1 MSFLNW
7 LILWYSGI
15 LIGLLSGLVG
25 IGGGTILL
33 PLLINLGY
41 SPIQSVSTSSLVI
54 SLTTLS
60 SCIQNYRMGHFDLR
74 RIVFLATPTVIIA
87 PLGVYFSSKVPAFIL
102 LICFGIFLAIN
113 ILLANIRKNLHQKQ
127 NNQLENEIK
136 NENKIGV
143 DHIQQNVT
151 QRLESTASL
160 DKLFSLEEIAT
171 IHERRGRVATSF
183 LDKKYLRDG
192 NQNNNQGSEYYS
204 KSFKYHT
211 SLARLITGAI
221 SGFLAGIFG
230 IGGGAI
236 MVPMQMLLLKEN
248 IKIAIQ
254 TSLGVIFITSI
265 SNLLIYAQQGSI
277 EILTGLTLGF
287 GGLCGAQV
295 GSYYLPKLANK
306 TVNFIFNLILA
317 ILSANMFWQ
326 AGIKYC
332 AIAPCA

>member
-1 MSFLNW
+1 MSFLSW

-60 SCIQNYRMGHFDLR
+60 SCTQNYRMGHFDIR
-74 RIVFLATPTVIIA
+74 RIVFLATPTVMVA
-87 PLGVYFSSKVPAFIL
+87 PLGVYLSSKVPAFIL
-102 LICFGIFLAIN
+102 LIFFGIFLAIN
-113 ILLANIRKNLHQKQ
+113 ILLVNIRKNLAQKQ
-127 NNQLENEIK
+127 KNQLKKDNII
-136 NENKIGV
+136 NVNV
-143 DHIQQNVT
+143 HHIQQNMT
-151 QRLESTASL
+151 QHSELAVSSN
-160 DKLFSLEEIAT
+160 KLLSFEEI
-171 IHERRGRVATSF
+171 INNYEKPEG
-183 LDKKYLRDG
+183 DG
-192 NQNNNQGSEYYS
+192 M
-204 KSFKYHT
+204 T
-211 SLARLITGAI
+211 SLKKIYPLEVKQDNKQHKIYYKYNTNFARLITGAI
-221 SGFLAGIFG
+221 SGFFVGIFV

-265 SNLLIYAQQGSI
+265 SNLLIYAQQGNI
-277 EILTGLTLGF
+277 QILTGFTLGF
-287 GGLCGAQV
+287 GGLCGAQI
-295 GSYYLPKLANK
+295 GSYYLPKLSNK
-306 TVNFIFNLILA
+306 TVNLIFNIFLA

-332 AIAPCA
+332 SIAPCT

>member
-33 PLLINLGY
+33 PLLVNLGY

-60 SCIQNYRMGHFDLR
+60 SCTQNYRMGRFDVR
-74 RIVFLATPTVIIA
+74 RIVFLATPTVLVA
-87 PLGVYFSSKVPAFIL
+87 PLGVYLGSKIPSFIL

-113 ILLANIRKNLHQKQ
+113 IFLANIRKNLQQKQ
-127 NNQLENEIK
+127 NEQVQNESIINLDDSKQNIYRWVELDRWLERASSF
-136 NENKIGV
+136 NK
-143 DHIQQNVT
+143 
-151 QRLESTASL
+151 SASL
-160 DKLFSLEEIAT
+160 GETSNAYKGSSGVISVSLEKQSPPQGKQ
-171 IHERRGRVATSF
+171 HN
-183 LDKKYLRDG
+183 KK
-192 NQNNNQGSEYYS
+192 NNKKHNIN
-204 KSFKYHT
+204 F
-211 SLARLITGAI
+211 ARLITGAI

-254 TSLGVIFITSI
+254 TSLGVILVTSI
-265 SNLLIYAQQGSI
+265 SNLLIYAQQGNI
-277 EILTGLTLGF
+277 QVLTGLTLGF
-287 GGLCGAQV
+287 GGLCGAQI
-295 GSYYLPKLANK
+295 GSYYLPKLSNK
-306 TVNFIFNLILA
+306 TVNFIFNIILA

>member
-1 MSFLNW
+1 MSFLSW

-41 SPIQSVSTSSLVI
+41 SPIESVSTSSLVI

-60 SCIQNYRMGHFDLR
+60 SCIRNYSMGHFDVR
-74 RIVFLATPTVIIA
+74 RIVFLATPTVLIA
-87 PLGVYFSSKVPAFIL
+87 PLGVYLGSKIPSFIL

-113 ILLANIRKNLHQKQ
+113 IFLANIRKNLQQKQ
-127 NNQLENEIK
+127 NEQLENESAI
-136 NENKIGV
+136 NI
-143 DHIQQNVT
+143 DDSQQNID
-151 QRLESTASL
+151 RWLELELDRWLLEQASSSSNKSVFLGETPNAYKGSSTVISASL
-160 DKLFSLEEIAT
+160 E
-171 IHERRGRVATSF
+171 
-183 LDKKYLRDG
+183 KKSPP
-192 NQNNNQGSEYYS
+192 QSKKHNNKNNLN
-204 KSFKYHT
+204 
-211 SLARLITGAI
+211 LARLITGAI

-254 TSLGVIFITSI
+254 TSLGVILITSV
-265 SNLLIYAQQGSI
+265 SNLLIYAQQGNI
-277 EILTGLTLGF
+277 QVVTGLTLGF
-287 GGLCGAQV
+287 GGLCGAQI
-295 GSYYLPKLANK
+295 GSYYLPKLSNK
-306 TVNFIFNLILA
+306 TVNFIFNIILA

-326 AGIKYC
+326 AGVKYC

>member
-60 SCIQNYRMGHFDLR
+60 SCTRNYRMGHFDLR
-74 RIVFLATPTVIIA
+74 RVVFLATPTVIVA
-87 PLGVYFSSKVPAFIL
+87 PLGVYLSSKVPSFVL

-127 NNQLENEIK
+127 NDQLK
-136 NENKIGV
+136 NENTTSV
-143 DHIQQNVT
+143 DPIQQNIT
-151 QRLESTASL
+151 QRSKSAISLKKPLSLEEIITIYEQRSGENFASL
-160 DKLFSLEEIAT
+160 DKKHIFK
-171 IHERRGRVATSF
+171 
-183 LDKKYLRDG
+183 DKKYNTG
-192 NQNNNQGSEYYS
+192 V
-204 KSFKYHT
+204 
-211 SLARLITGAI
+211 ARLTTGAI

-236 MVPMQMLLLKEN
+236 MVPMQMLLLREN
-248 IKIAIQ
+248 IKTAIQ

-277 EILTGLTLGF
+277 QVLTGLTLGF

-306 TVNFIFNLILA
+306 TVNFIFNIILA

-332 AIAPCA
+332 AITPCA

>member
-60 SCIQNYRMGHFDLR
+60 SCTKNYRMGHFDIR
-74 RIVFLATPTVIIA
+74 RIVSLATPTVMVA
-87 PLGVYFSSKVPAFIL
+87 PLGVYLSSKVPSFIL

-113 ILLANIRKNLHQKQ
+113 ILLANIRKNLDQKQ
-127 NNQLENEIK
+127 KNQLKDQNTTDVAHLQQNIPQRSVSTVGL
-136 NENKIGV
+136 NKI
-143 DHIQQNVT
+143 
-151 QRLESTASL
+151 L
-160 DKLFSLEEIAT
+160 SLEEITNIYEQRSAST
-171 IHERRGRVATSF
+171 STFLNKKYSLEGNKDNQQGSKHDQYNTSF
-183 LDKKYLRDG
+183 
-192 NQNNNQGSEYYS
+192 
-204 KSFKYHT
+204 
-211 SLARLITGAI
+211 ARLITGAI

-265 SNLLIYAQQGSI
+265 SNLLIYAQQGKI
-277 EILTGLTLGF
+277 EVLAGLTLGF

-295 GSYYLPKLANK
+295 GSYYLPKLANQ
-306 TVNFIFNLILA
+306 TVSFIFNLILA

>member
-1 MSFLNW
+1 MSFHNW

-60 SCIQNYRMGHFDLR
+60 SCTRNYRMGHFDIR
-74 RIVFLATPTVIIA
+74 RIVFLATPTVMVA
-87 PLGVYFSSKVPAFIL
+87 PLGVYLSSKVPSFIL

-127 NNQLENEIK
+127 NNQLK
-136 NENKIGV
+136 NENTINV
-143 DHIQQNVT
+143 DHVQQNII
-151 QRLESTASL
+151 QRSKSTASL
-160 DKLFSLEEIAT
+160 NKILSLEEITT
-171 IHERRGRVATSF
+171 IYEQRGGVASAS
-183 LDKKYLRDG
+183 LDKKYPLED
-192 NQNNNQGSEYYS
+192 NKDNKQGG
-204 KSFKYHT
+204 KYNT
-211 SLARLITGAI
+211 SLARLITGAL

-248 IKIAIQ
+248 IKVAIQ

-277 EILTGLTLGF
+277 EVLTGLTLGF

-306 TVNFIFNLILA
+306 TVNFIFNVILA